1 MLKKIFL
8 LTLSVLAA
16 SMLGACS
23 SHKFDV
29 SVTPTRELSK
39 TYGFYPTIEV
49 DIAGLSDTDAINFTS
64 YPVDKYFLDSSTMRA
79 YLEPIT
85 FKFSQDDLD
94 AKVLEGGSDDFA
106 KIFDK
111 EPAYLVVIAN
121 LPYADKEQQKLDPR
135 KFILKLDD
143 SMFSVDHD
151 IYLKIGPTGL
161 IKTTKEDAFKS
172 SPKAEETINQPIIK
186 NLKCEGKEGSKD
198 LNCRELYDNEKKAKK

>member
-1 MLKKIFL
+1 MLI
-8 LTLSVLAA
+8 
-16 SMLGACS
+16 ACS

-111 EPAYLVVIAN
+111 E
-121 LPYADKEQQKLDPR
+121 QQKLDPR

>member
-8 LTLSVLAA
+8 LTLSILSA
-16 SMLGACS
+16 SMLIACS

-94 AKVLEGGSDDFA
+94 AKVLESGSDDFA